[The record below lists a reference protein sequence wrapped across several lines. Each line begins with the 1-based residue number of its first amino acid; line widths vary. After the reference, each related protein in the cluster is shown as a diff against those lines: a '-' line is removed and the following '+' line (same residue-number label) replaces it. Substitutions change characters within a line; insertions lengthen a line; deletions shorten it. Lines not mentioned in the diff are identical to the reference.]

1 MLPFARI
8 NRFNFPHAL
17 IVSGRLTDF
26 IARSV
31 RQSVLL
37 TPPASIQFL
46 VVCRRAFIAN
56 GVTLSEIDMEL
67 TSQKVVFA
75 FFFVESGAT
84 IGRSFSI
91 FQTNSLQQRREK
103 MPRPATAERGKS

>member
-1 MLPFARI
+1 
-8 NRFNFPHAL
+8 
-17 IVSGRLTDF
+17 VSGRLTDF

-31 RQSVLL
+31 RQFALL

-56 GVTLSEIDMEL
+56 GVTLSEIGMEL

-75 FFFVESGAT
+75 FFFVESWAT

-91 FQTNSLQQRREK
+91 FQQTVCSSDERKK